1 MPQRRR
7 VKIHD
12 THEVIDGQALAALWP
27 SHKPLA
33 EVLKLRATTPEMIW
47 HGTYQGTPTP
57 ASGAT
62 FRRQWWQGKHRYD
75 ATDPAILAGAVL
87 RVLSIDTAYKDKDTS
102 DYTGIGAFALMPDYR
117 LLLIEARQQRLEF
130 PDLPDAIQTEIRRHN
145 HDGRLRAIII
155 EDTGAGTSSL
165 QTLAVT
171 LPVEESRLLVP
182 FRPTVSKTERA
193 QQAAVWCQNGMVWL
207 PEPSAAV
214 PWLTDF
220 EDQLF
225 TFPSGIHDDMV
236 DAVSQSI
243 LYLEHYLATGYQAR
257 TR

>member
-7 VKIHD
+7 VLIHD
-12 THEVIDGQALAALWP
+12 THETVNGVTYSALWP
-27 SHKPLA
+27 QHKPLA
-33 EVLKLRATTPEMIW
+33 EVLKLRDTTPELIW
-47 HGTYQGTPTP
+47 TGTYQGTPTP

-62 FRRQWWQGKHRYD
+62 FRRGWWQGQHRYD
-75 ATDPAILAGAVL
+75 ASDPAILAGAVL
-87 RVLSIDTAYKDKDTS
+87 RVLSFDTAYKDKDTS
-102 DYTGIGAFALMPDYR
+102 DYTGIGVFGMLPDYR
-117 LLLIEARQQRLEF
+117 LLLLEARQQRLEF
-130 PDLPDAIQTEIRRHN
+130 PDLPDAIQAEIRRHN
-145 HDGRLRAIII
+145 HDGKLRAVII

-171 LPVEESRLLVP
+171 LPLAESRLLVP

-193 QQAAVWCQNGMVWL
+193 QQAAVWCQNGMVEL
-207 PEPSAAV
+207 PEPGPSV
-214 PWLTDF
+214 PWLADF

-236 DAVSQSI
+236 DMLSQTI